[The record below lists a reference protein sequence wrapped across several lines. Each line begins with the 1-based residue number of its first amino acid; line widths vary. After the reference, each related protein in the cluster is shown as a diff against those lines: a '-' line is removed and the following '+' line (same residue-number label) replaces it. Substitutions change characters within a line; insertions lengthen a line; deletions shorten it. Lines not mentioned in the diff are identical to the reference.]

1 MMEAV
6 RFSETWDPI
15 RATRCDFLEGYIPY
29 VHYTYKQTNKQTNSV
44 ALSPQANYT
53 D

>member
-1 MMEAV
+1 MTVLARTNSSLYDLVALTSDGRTPEKDL
-6 RFSETWDPI
+6 EENINDP
-15 RATRCDFLEGYIPY
+15 
-29 VHYTYKQTNKQTNSV
+29 QTNSV